1 MSHGS
6 RWDLCL
12 GPCPQ
17 EAAGP
22 HPAPGPPP
30 EPGMQ
35 GSLTHRS
42 VPKAAAH
49 PARLPSRRR
58 PPDAAPAS
66 SSGPRAA
73 LTSWKM
79 GSGSRRGSGPGLA
92 GSRHTASSSAHA
104 IMAGPLPARPRG
116 AVRCGAVPS
125 RRGARTTVPQEQHA
139 PACPHRAVPQPPGNF
154 ASAQGPPPRRSGWSR
169 SVIGTSESRL

>member
-104 IMAGPLPARPRG
+104 IMAGPLPARGVRGPPDALPAPQYRRSNTLPPALTERSRSRPATLPRRRARPRG
-116 AVRCGAVPS
+116 APVGR
-125 RRGARTTVPQEQHA
+125 AR
-139 PACPHRAVPQPPGNF
+139 
-154 ASAQGPPPRRSGWSR
+154 
-169 SVIGTSESRL
+169 